1 MSRLASTSVGQ
12 VVYLAKWCGLEV
24 TVPAGMMLSKPLQ
37 VEHGQLATLLASVD
51 KHQRVE
57 SLESRLAT
65 AEAQVNTLEQIVLSL
80 GRSNGTLGSDNDKL
94 KRTIDKLNIDNDI
107 LRCRAVPEMDAH
119 TANVFIRAL
128 GRVMA
133 LMRLR
138 ARLTFRKQTDLSPL
152 HEKFRNAVI
161 NSLTH

>member
-12 VVYLAKWCGLEV
+12 VVYLAKWCGLNV
-24 TVPAGMMLSKPLQ
+24 TVPAGMMLSKPIQ

-57 SLESRLAT
+57 SLESRLAA
-65 AEAQVNTLEQIVLSL
+65 AEAQLKALEEDNAVFGRANDTL
-80 GRSNGTLGSDNDKL
+80 R
-94 KRTIDKLNIDNDI
+94 RTIDRLSLDNDI

-128 GRVMA
+128 GRVIA
-133 LMRLR
+133 LMHLR